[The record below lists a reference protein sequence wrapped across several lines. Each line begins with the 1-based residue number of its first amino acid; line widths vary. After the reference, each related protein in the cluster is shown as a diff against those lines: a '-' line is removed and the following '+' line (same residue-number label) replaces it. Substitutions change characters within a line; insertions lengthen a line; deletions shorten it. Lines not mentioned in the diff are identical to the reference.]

1 MELATTHVRLFYAL
15 LDSSQGPWTFSSVPS
30 WVSLSLYLSFSL
42 LSLALPPLLDPSV
55 FCLGFYSLIQ
65 GLGDKFLWTT
75 AHKQQKEQKERV
87 PDGLKAITRQ
97 HPLGG
102 Q

>member
-1 MELATTHVRLFYAL
+1 MLSWILPRDLGL
-15 LDSSQGPWTFSSVPS
+15 SLPS
-30 WVSLSLYLSFSL
+30 PLGCLYLSFSL

-75 AHKQQKEQKERV
+75 THKAQKERKERV

-97 HPLGG
+97 RPLGG